1 MKTRTRKIFLN
12 DYGSFLGR
20 ADGCLT
26 VRHRDKKIE
35 KYPLFE
41 NEVGE
46 IQISIGNSV
55 SSVALATC
63 AFWGI
68 DLVILTQRGQPV
80 AVLKSLDNDSHVKT
94 RIRQYQSLKTG
105 KGTEIARQIVL
116 GKVEGQNNILKKYG
130 FRQHDL
136 MKIKERVAGA
146 VSRNSLITIEGHATE
161 KYFQQ
166 IFQLIPKALRIEKR
180 RTFKAYDG
188 MNNIFNFAYTT
199 LKWKVYRAIISA
211 KLEPFLGFLHSEQF
225 SKPSLV
231 CDIMEL
237 YRYLLD
243 DFVIQYCKTLKK
255 KDFAM
260 NQEDYSS
267 GKKGQRQYLK
277 KASAQ
282 DMMEKLTSFFES
294 TVEIPRVKHG
304 NKQTLE
310 TLINEE
316 VMLLAQYL
324 RNERPEW
331 SPRLPKLE

>member
-1 MKTRTRKIFLN
+1 MKTRTQKIFLN
-12 DYGSFLGR
+12 DYGDFLGR

-26 VRHRDKKIE
+26 VRHRDKRIE
-35 KYPLFE
+35 KYPLFD

-46 IQISIGNSV
+46 IQLSVGNAV

-68 DLVILTQRGQPV
+68 DLVLLTQRGQPI
-80 AVLKSLDNDSHVKT
+80 AFLKSLDDDSNVKT
-94 RIRQYQSLKTG
+94 RIRQYQSLKNG

-116 GKVEGQNNILKKYG
+116 SKIEGQNCILRKYG

-136 MKIKERVAGA
+136 MKIRERVAGA

-166 IFQLIPKALRIEKR
+166 IFQLIPKALRIERR

-188 MNNIFNFAYTT
+188 MNNIFNLAYTV

-231 CDIMEL
+231 CDLMEL
-237 YRYLLD
+237 YRYLID

-267 GKKGQRQYLK
+267 GRKGQRQYLK
-277 KASAQ
+277 KATAK
-282 DMMEKLTSFFES
+282 DMMKKLNAYFES
-294 TVEIPRVKHG
+294 IVEVPRIKHG
-304 NKQTLE
+304 NRQTLE

-316 VMLLAQYL
+316 VMLLAQHL

-331 SPRLPKLE
+331 SPRLPKM